1 MAKGIQHLLRLSSN
15 RFLFS
20 IQRFSFFIKEK
31 AKTLN
36 ATSTPGCLGFK
47 VHIQRVLL
55 GRKDNIF
62 GLILLR
68 VDCA

>member
-15 RFLFS
+15 RFLVS

-36 ATSTPGCLGFK
+36 ATSTPGCLGCK

>member
-31 AKTLN
+31 AKALN

>member
-20 IQRFSFFIKEK
+20 IQRFSFFIMEK

-55 GRKDNIF
+55 GRKANIF